1 MTMQQDEKIS
11 MAVSPAERADADPTL
26 RDGQESKCREGH
38 GRPGAAPQPAQLTL
52 IPVSTA
58 EAQAVA
64 TDTPAAAQ
72 SRRLWL
78 CVHLPRL
85 PVHVLKHN
93 AAIPCAAIETVRNR
107 PQVSACNSAA
117 EKRGV
122 QPGMALAAALSL
134 CAELDA
140 RERDRRAECARLNDM
155 ATAAWQLSAS
165 VCLYDAGS
173 VVLEIGGSL
182 KLFNGLGG
190 VLQRAREE
198 FSRLGSDFVFAA
210 AGTPRAACWL
220 ARHLPGSYV
229 LFAGELPGLLRGL
242 PVQVLDLAEPQLN
255 ALRRSGVRTLGALL
269 RLPRAGVARRFG
281 PEVLQVLDQALG
293 HAPEPLA
300 LYAPPQPFRAAEDL
314 YPASD
319 NWTRL
324 QPLAE
329 KLLQRLEHYLLRRQ
343 AATQRVRCFLYHEH
357 APVTVLRLDTSRY
370 ERRAAEFLQLL
381 QHQFERT
388 ELPVEVVAIGIR
400 CDHLHVIPAANLDLL
415 DGRPEMEQ
423 HWRQLLDQLGARLGP
438 GRLSWPQLRDD
449 HRPERAGEGE
459 KIGTEKI
466 GTDLFSRLPAVP
478 ASPAR
483 IGKIDLSQFFL
494 SRFSPP
500 RPAWLLSQ
508 PERLRSMDDHPQWHG
523 ALSLSKLPERIE
535 AGWWD
540 GMDVSR
546 DYYLARNPTGS
557 QLWVF
562 RDRREG
568 EWYLQGIFS

>member
-1 MTMQQDEKIS
+1 MALQQDEEIS
-11 MAVSPAERADADPTL
+11 LAVIPAGLPDPAA
-26 RDGQESKCREGH
+26 R
-38 GRPGAAPQPAQLTL
+38 APQPAQLTL
-52 IPVSTA
+52 IPAATA

-64 TDTPAAAQ
+64 TDVPAAVQ

-85 PVHVLKHN
+85 PVDVLKHN

-107 PQVSACNSAA
+107 PQVIACNSAA

-122 QPGMALAAALSL
+122 QPGMALTAALSL

-140 RERDRRAECARLNDM
+140 RERDRHAECARLNDL
-155 ATAAWQLSAS
+155 AAAAWQLSAS

-198 FSRLGSDFVFAA
+198 FTRLGSDFVFAV
-210 AGTPRAACWL
+210 AGTPKASCWL

-242 PVQVLDLAEPQLN
+242 PVQVLGLAEPQLN

-300 LYAPPQPFRAAEDL
+300 LYAPSQPFRAAEEL
-314 YPASD
+314 YPTSD

-388 ELPVEVVAIGIR
+388 ELPAEVVAIGIR

-415 DGRPEMEQ
+415 DGRPEMER
-423 HWRQLLDQLGARLGP
+423 HWRQFLDQLGARLGP

-449 HRPERAGEGE
+449 HRPERAGMEI
-459 KIGTEKI
+459 K
-466 GTDLFSRLPAVP
+466 GTDPFP
-478 ASPAR
+478 
-483 IGKIDLSQFFL
+483 
-494 SRFSPP
+494 RFSTVQIFRDESGKRGLSPLF

-508 PERLRSMDDHPQWHG
+508 PERLHSLDDQPRWHG
-523 ALSLSKLPERIE
+523 TLSLSKLPERIE

-546 DYYLARNPTGS
+546 DYYLARNPAGS

-568 EWYLQGIFS
+568 EWYLQGVFG

>member
-11 MAVSPAERADADPTL
+11 MVVIQAESPDP
-26 RDGQESKCREGH
+26 D
-38 GRPGAAPQPAQLTL
+38 PGSAARAPQPAQLTL

-85 PVHVLKHN
+85 PVDVLKHN
-93 AAIPCAAIETVRNR
+93 AAIPCAAVETVRNR
-107 PQVSACNSAA
+107 PQVIACNSAA

-134 CAELDA
+134 CAELDV
-140 RERDRRAECARLNDM
+140 RERDRRAECARLNDL
-155 ATAAWQLSAS
+155 AAAAWQLSAS

-198 FSRLGSDFVFAA
+198 FGRLGSDFVFAV
-210 AGTPRAACWL
+210 AGTAKASCWL

-242 PVQVLDLAEPQLN
+242 PVQVLELAEPQLN

-281 PEVLQVLDQALG
+281 SEVLQVLDQALG
-293 HAPEPLA
+293 HGPEPLA

-388 ELPVEVVAIGIR
+388 ELPAEVAALGIR

-423 HWRQLLDQLGARLGP
+423 HWRQFLDQLGARLGP

-449 HRPERAGEGE
+449 HRPERAGGE
-459 KIGTEKI
+459 IKEKI
-466 GTDLFSRLPAVP
+466 GTDLFSRLSSEAMQWRE
-478 ASPAR
+478 A
-483 IGKIDLSQFFL
+483 GKIDLF
-494 SRFSPP
+494 RFSPV

-523 ALSLSKLPERIE
+523 TLSLSKWPERIE

-546 DYYLARNPTGS
+546 DYYLARNPAGS

-568 EWYLQGIFS
+568 EWYLQGVFG

>member
-1 MTMQQDEKIS
+1 MPDPVWIPDNCR
-11 MAVSPAERADADPTL
+11 AVSGMTIVEKVLSRTAGLEL
-26 RDGQESKCREGH
+26 
-38 GRPGAAPQPAQLTL
+38 QPAQLTL
-52 IPVSTA
+52 IPVPTA

-64 TDTPAAAQ
+64 TDAPAAVQ

-85 PVHVLKHN
+85 PVDVLKHN

-107 PQVSACNSAA
+107 PQVIACNSAA

-122 QPGMALAAALSL
+122 QPGMALSAALSL

-140 RERDRRAECARLNDM
+140 RERDRRAECARLNDL
-155 ATAAWQLSAS
+155 AAAAWQLSAS

-220 ARHLPGSYV
+220 AHHLPGSYV

-242 PVQVLDLAEPQLN
+242 PVQVLDLGEPQLN

-281 PEVLQVLDQALG
+281 SGVLQVLDQALG
-293 HAPEPLA
+293 HVPEPMA

-319 NWTRL
+319 NWTHL
-324 QPLAE
+324 QLLAE

-388 ELPVEVVAIGIR
+388 ELPAEVAAMGIR

-423 HWRQLLDQLGARLGP
+423 HWRQFLDQLGARLGP
-438 GRLSWPQLRDD
+438 GCLSWPQLRDD
-449 HRPERAGEGE
+449 HRPECAGG
-459 KIGTEKI
+459 KNGVGVIFPMTSRKAGTAGNRENDS
-466 GTDLFSRLPAVP
+466 DL
-478 ASPAR
+478 
-483 IGKIDLSQFFL
+483 I
-494 SRFSPP
+494 FSPP

-508 PERLRSMDDHPQWHG
+508 PERLRSPDDHPRWNG

-546 DYYLARNPTGS
+546 DYYLARNPAGS
-557 QLWVF
+557 QLWVY

-568 EWYLQGIFS
+568 EWYLQGVFG